1 MGVSNGQLETV
12 VEGNYNYVVY
22 TNGSPRLFV
31 KGDGNVG
38 IGTTG
43 PDRLL
48 HPEASDAVTA
58 AVTYVQR
65 LSHVTSGTAAAG
77 FGVGMEME
85 LEDGSGTN
93 RVASYLE
100 TLWDDPATAT
110 YKGRLVLKAV
120 DSGGTR
126 EVIRIEGSGTA
137 GELGF
142 FAAAAVA
149 QQIGCAIPTDLP
161 SCIAAITALRT
172 ALNNYGL
179 TTVV

>member
-1 MGVSNGQLETV
+1 
-12 VEGNYNYVVY
+12 
-22 TNGSPRLFV
+22 
-31 KGDGNVG
+31 
-38 IGTTG
+38 
-43 PDRLL
+43 
-48 HPEASDAVTA
+48 
-58 AVTYVQR
+58 
-65 LSHVTSGTAAAG
+65 
-77 FGVGMEME
+77 
-85 LEDGSGTN
+85 
-93 RVASYLE
+93 VASYLE

-142 FAAAAVA
+142 FATAAVA
-149 QQIGCAIPTDLP
+149 QQTGCAVPTDLA
-161 SCIAAITALRT
+161 SCITAITALRT